1 MKTVAYTISAFL
13 FTCFVAVGQNQ
24 LAVVSMDDSWESTY
38 ETASYSETS
47 PKNKVTKKALETSS
61 NHTSTSQKVRIDFPS
76 IEQSATISHKVNV
89 PGATPGSSCN
99 CSPAGS
105 IEIGLTWRCYVNS
118 NNTVVIEVFNQ
129 SKNYI
134 DPADKRWNITLT
146 K

>member
-24 LAVVSMDDSWESTY
+24 LAVVSMDDSWETSYEST
-38 ETASYSETS
+38 SYSKPTS
-47 PKNKVTKKALETSS
+47 KKKDIEVENTSK
-61 NHTSTSQKVRIDFPS
+61 NHTRTAQKVRIDFPS
-76 IEQSATISHKVNV
+76 IEQSATITHKVTV

-105 IEIGLTWRCYVNS
+105 IEIGLTWRCYIDAS
-118 NNTVVIEVFNQ
+118 NTVVIELFNQ
-129 SKNYI
+129 SKNFI
-134 DPADKRWNITLT
+134 DPAEKRWNITLT